1 MFGGGQQNRLY
12 PRVSALDMLATQA
25 ELPVFFGVSG
35 CDITRWERDF
45 LRDAKPMGF
54 ILFARNIDSA
64 DQIRALCHDL
74 RDAVGYDAPIMIDQ
88 EGGRVQRLRAPIA
101 REWLP
106 PLDHADGATDA
117 AQVFHARFAIIAAE
131 LRALG
136 IDSNCAPCLDIATP
150 QTHPF
155 LQNRCYGRD
164 ADRVIELG
172 QAAYD
177 GLCDGGVVPIVKHMP
192 GHGRAQVDSHHDLP
206 HVTADLAS
214 LEMSDFAVFRHFN
227 SAPMAMTAHIIFDAL
242 DPNAPVTTSPQAVDY
257 LRNAMGF
264 DGFLI
269 SDDVSMQALPGTLQ
283 DRCNGIMAAGCD
295 AVLHC
300 NGDRDEMLLVANQL
314 RTPTDAMI
322 QRLDAFL
329 AFRDGVRDAD
339 LDIGAMLGQLES

>member
-1 MFGGGQQNRLY
+1 
-12 PRVSALDMLATQA
+12 MLGTQA
-25 ELPVFFGVSG
+25 EMPVFFGVGG
-35 CDITRWERDF
+35 CHITRWETDF

-54 ILFARNIDSA
+54 ILFARNVDHA
-64 DQIRALCHDL
+64 DQIRALCHNL

-88 EGGRVQRLRAPIA
+88 EGGRVQRLRAPIS

-106 PLDHADGATDA
+106 PLDHADNATNA

-177 GLCDGGVVPIVKHMP
+177 GLCAGGVVPIVKHMP

-214 LEMSDFAVFRHFN
+214 LELSDFAVFRHFN

-242 DPNAPVTTSPQAVDY
+242 DPNAPVTTSPRAVDY
-257 LRNAMGF
+257 LRKTMGF

-269 SDDVSMQALPGTLQ
+269 SDDVSMQALPGRLH
-283 DRCNGIMAAGCD
+283 DRCSAIIAAGCD

-300 NGDRDEMLLVANQL
+300 SGDRDEMASVANAL
-314 RTPTDAMI
+314 SGPSARMI
-322 QRLDAFL
+322 ERLDDFI
-329 AFRDGVRDAD
+329 AFRETVRHAD
-339 LDIGAMLGQLES
+339 LDIAAMLGQLER

>member
-1 MFGGGQQNRLY
+1 MIGSQT
-12 PRVSALDMLATQA
+12 A
-25 ELPVFFGVSG
+25 LPVFFGVGG
-35 CDITRWERDF
+35 CDLTLWERDF
-45 LRDAKPMGF
+45 LRDARPMGF
-54 ILFARNIDSA
+54 ILFARNVDSA

-101 REWLP
+101 RDWLP
-106 PLDHADGATDA
+106 PLDHAEQSENSAV
-117 AQVFHARFAIIAAE
+117 VFHARFALIASE
-131 LRALG
+131 LRVLG

-172 QAAYD
+172 QAAFD
-177 GLCDGGVVPIVKHMP
+177 GLCAGGVVPIVKHMP
-192 GHGRAQVDSHHDLP
+192 GHGRAQVDSHLDLP
-206 HVTADLAS
+206 HVTAELADL
-214 LEMSDFAVFRHFN
+214 EQSDFAVFRHFN
-227 SAPMAMTAHIIFDAL
+227 RAPMAMTAHIVFDAL

-257 LRNAMGF
+257 LRKAMGF
-264 DGFLI
+264 EGFLI

-283 DRCNGIMAAGCD
+283 DRCNGIMGAGCD

-300 NGDRDEMLLVANQL
+300 NGDRDEMIMVANQL
-314 RTPTDAMI
+314 PAPTDAMI

-339 LDIGAMLGQLES
+339 LDIGAMLGQLER